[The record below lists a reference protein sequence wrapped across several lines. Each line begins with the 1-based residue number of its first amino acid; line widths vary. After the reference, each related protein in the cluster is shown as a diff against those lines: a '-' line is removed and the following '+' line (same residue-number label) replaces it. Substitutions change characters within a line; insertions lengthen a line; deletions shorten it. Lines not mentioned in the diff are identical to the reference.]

1 MSITLTQAAKIAL
14 SLEVAGAIDR
24 QGKRTY
30 ATAVSVDG
38 RMVRDEQLI
47 RLANG
52 TSVMKVADVWIAG
65 DVTPL
70 PGQGDRITGL
80 GLTGIVL
87 LRSDAK
93 KLNGELDH
101 VTLQLRQE

>member
-1 MSITLTQAAKIAL
+1 MSVTLTQAAKITLA
-14 SLEVAGAIDR
+14 LEVAGAIDR
-24 QGKRTY
+24 QGKR
-30 ATAVSVDG
+30 AFAAAVNIEG
-38 RMVRDEQLI
+38 RMVRDESLI

-70 PGQGDRITGL
+70 PQQGDRITGL